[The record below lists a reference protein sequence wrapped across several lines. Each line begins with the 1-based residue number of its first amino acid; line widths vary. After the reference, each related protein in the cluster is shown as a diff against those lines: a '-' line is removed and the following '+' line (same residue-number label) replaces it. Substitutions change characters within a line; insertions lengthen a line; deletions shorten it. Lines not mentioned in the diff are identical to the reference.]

1 MDNKLIN
8 NIINDINAFDLI
20 LSERKTLIK
29 NLTVI
34 QNQNNNYI
42 INESIFLLKFT
53 YTIELL
59 FKKIFENLNNNKE
72 TLAHWIL
79 NSSIKLESN
88 IILLSYA
95 LEIINE
101 SDFTILEKIK
111 EIRNNRILVHPFNNL
126 NLNVKEYINTL
137 NSIIY
142 KLSITNK
149 KNEIINN
156 LCQDE
161 IDSIIK
167 FVKIFYE
174 KNNKTIDE
182 FIDSKEFKKIIS
194 VVNKSKDINLIF
206 FLIRWIW
213 MNSDQD
219 KAKKDIGILLSKITF
234 DDKKVSMFFNYL
246 NEKTPSFIS
255 LNIFSILIN
264 ENNKLIVDYE
274 EEFLNSLDSN
284 YLKWKKEQT
293 PCYDFRNVR
302 SILNDEKLIHKLLN
316 LWLKKQPSEISI
328 FYFWLLQDGTNYTH
342 LISFSIYCYENI
354 IFNHKTAKEKL
365 KESLINR
372 RDLVERR
379 IIFNPSIK
387 KQFIEMGVIN
397 EQ

>member
-8 NIINDINAFDLI
+8 NILNNINAFDVI
-20 LSERKTLIK
+20 LSERKTLIE

-34 QNQNNNYI
+34 QKQNNNEI
-42 INESIFLLKFT
+42 INESIFLLKFIRA
-53 YTIELL
+53 IELL
-59 FKKIFENLNNNKE
+59 LKKVFENLNNNKE

-79 NSSIKLESN
+79 NSSVKLESN

-101 SDFTILEKIK
+101 SDFTILEKMK
-111 EIRNNRILVHPFNNL
+111 EIRNNTILVHPFNNL

-149 KNEIINN
+149 KNGIINN
-156 LCQDE
+156 LNQDE

-174 KNNKTIDE
+174 KNNKTINE

-194 VVNKSKDINLIF
+194 IINKSKDINLIF
-206 FLIRWIW
+206 FFIRWIW
-213 MNSDQD
+213 MNSDPD

-284 YLKWKKEQT
+284 YLKWKNEQT

-316 LWLKKQPSEISI
+316 LWLKIRPSEISN
-328 FYFWLLQDGTNYTH
+328 FYFWLLLDGTDYTH
-342 LISFSIYCYENI
+342 LISYSIYNYERI

-372 RDLVERR
+372 QDLVERR

-387 KQFIEMGVIN
+387 KQFIEIGVIN
-397 EQ
+397 E